1 MCVCVYVCTLYHT
14 HCLIQTDQFALQF
27 SSCFFFSLSTPLTS
41 SPQSLCSR
49 LCLFLL
55 SPFTHRYTEEFK
67 NRFACQD
74 RPTLSTPLT
83 SYPPSLSF
91 RLFFFFFSVLFSFLL
106 SLTDTPKSLKIAS
119 PVKTDQLGN
128 CLLSLTP

>member
-1 MCVCVYVCTLYHT
+1 MCVCVCVYPVSYTLPDTDRSICTSVFFL
-14 HCLIQTDQFALQF
+14 
-27 SSCFFFSLSTPLTS
+27 FFFSLSTPLTS
-41 SPQSLCSR
+41 SPPSLCSR